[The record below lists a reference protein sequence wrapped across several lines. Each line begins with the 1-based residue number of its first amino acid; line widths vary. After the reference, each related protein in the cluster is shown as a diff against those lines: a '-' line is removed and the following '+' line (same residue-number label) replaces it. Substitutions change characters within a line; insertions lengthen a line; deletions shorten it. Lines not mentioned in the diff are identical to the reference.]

1 MSSNHSLDKYFYIGW
16 TLGATNSL
24 FMWNELNYW
33 RNRNNVYQSETSRK
47 IKFLETKLDKAEKRI
62 HQNQPSGSGGEVIII
77 P

>member
-1 MSSNHSLDKYFYIGW
+1 MSSNHSRDKYFYIGW
-16 TLGATNSL
+16 SLAVLGATNSL

-47 IKFLETKLDKAEKRI
+47 IRLIETKLDKVGKG
-62 HQNQPSGSGGEVIII
+62 SSGGEVIIF